1 MGIMTSY
8 GSYNEVR
15 KPIILD
21 NCIICFCNSGMSF
34 IAGFAVWSVVGFLQA
49 SNNLAKTK
57 TSSAGLAF
65 IAYPA
70 AIDEMPGSNFWTI
83 LLGLVLFMLGIDS
96 AFSMVEATSTVI
108 CDTPSGKK
116 IPRMFVAFIL
126 CFFGFLISIPFCTNW
141 GYVLFDVIDHY
152 LCAYL
157 LIIVG
162 IMQCFGVGWGF
173 DAEMNMS
180 KSEGHAKAL
189 KVLTLSY
196 WFWTVLLPIVFVA
209 IEKPA
214 IGLPITG
221 AVMLLLAVLPSFL
234 IAKLPFA

>member
-1 MGIMTSY
+1 
-8 GSYNEVR
+8 
-15 KPIILD
+15 
-21 NCIICFCNSGMSF
+21 
-34 IAGFAVWSVVGFLQA
+34 
-49 SNNLAKTK
+49 
-57 TSSAGLAF
+57 
-65 IAYPA
+65 
-70 AIDEMPGSNFWTI
+70 
-83 LLGLVLFMLGIDS
+83 MLGIDS

-108 CDTPSGKK
+108 CDTPSGKH

-173 DAEMNMS
+173 DAEDCLN
-180 KSEGHAKAL
+180 KSDGHRKSL
-189 KVLTLSY
+189 KYLTLSY
-196 WFWTVLLPIVFVA
+196 WFLCTVLPIVFIA

-214 IGLPITG
+214 IGIFITFG
-221 AVMLLLAVLPSFL
+221 VIFVVSVIPSF
-234 IAKLPFA
+234 FMSG